1 LKIITNIFRWVIKVL
16 APPKRDLKVV
26 LLCILGGTMI
36 WVLNALNK
44 NYTAVI
50 KCPVRYEYDQDSI
63 IIVSPPPDKI
73 DLNVSAGGWNL
84 MRRTLFFSRFPATLK
99 VYNPVGN
106 HYLLGTTLAPA
117 LSEQLVDLHINNV
130 ETDTLY
136 FDIQTKKQKVLIG
149 KVDRERINLKENY
162 RIVGPININPGEFTV
177 TGPDK
182 LIDALPEYFEI
193 MIDRNEIDRPFNR
206 EIKLDL
212 FLSDHASFDPEE
224 IRISFNV
231 ELFLEKEF
239 YIPIIPV
246 NFPDDSSA
254 YIVEPQMRVKFQV
267 SESMSD
273 SVNAG
278 QFRIMA
284 NYRNFKRRELV
295 VPIEVESV
303 PDFVINFSTDTTAV
317 RVHYGKARNPS

>member
-1 LKIITNIFRWVIKVL
+1 
-16 APPKRDLKVV
+16 
-26 LLCILGGTMI
+26 MI

-73 DLNVSAGGWNL
+73 DLNVSAGGWNML
-84 MRRTLFFSRFPATLK
+84 RRTLFFSRFPATLR
-99 VYNPVGN
+99 VSNPVGN
-106 HYLLGTTLAPA
+106 HYLLGTSLAPL
-117 LSEQLVDLHINNV
+117 LSEQLVDLRINNV
-130 ETDTLY
+130 ETDTLF
-136 FDIQTKKQKVLIG
+136 FDIQSMKQKVLIG

-182 LIDALPEYFEI
+182 LINALPEYFEI
-193 MIDRNEIDRPFNR
+193 LIDRDEIDRPFNR

-212 FLSDHASFDPEE
+212 LLSDHASFDPEE

-239 YIPIIPV
+239 LIPIIPV
-246 NFPDDSSA
+246 NFPDDSSV
-254 YIVEPQMRVKFQV
+254 YIAEPRMRVIFQV
-267 SESMSD
+267 SESLSD

-278 QFRIMA
+278 QFRITA
-284 NYRNFKRRELV
+284 NYRNFKRRDLV
-295 VPIEVESV
+295 VPIEVESIPNFV
-303 PDFVINFSTDTTAV
+303 VDFRPDTTAV
-317 RVHYGKARNPS
+317 KVHYGKVRNPS